1 MRAIVLSGGGAKGS
15 YEIGVWKALRKLNIN
30 YDIVTGTS
38 VGALNGAL
46 MVQKDF
52 LKALFLWYNLDYD
65 DIFEVKKDY
74 NKDDIYKLYKEG
86 ILSGGVDIS
95 HLENTINKYIN
106 VNKFFKSDINFGLI
120 TVKVPSMK
128 TIKMTKKELN
138 KNNLKDYLVAS
149 ASFFPAFKLKKIDNE
164 YYIDGG
170 FSDNMPIN
178 LAVEMGADEI
188 IAVDLDEIGIKRN
201 LKYNVDVTYI
211 TPKNKIDSFL
221 KFEKNSSR
229 RGIRLGYNDT
239 MKKYKKL
246 DGNMYT
252 FKKNNLIKNEKKYKK
267 VYIDNINL
275 ITKDNYVLQKKY
287 KEININKIIEQLG
300 YVYKI
305 DDSCIYNIKK
315 YNNMILKKF
324 AKTKIEKN
332 LNNLNKEK
340 IKLLFNEEKMI
351 KYLYTLLIK
360 KDYVKIKSLCMI
372 YKNEFEMAIY
382 IKTIKGE

>member
-149 ASFFPAFKLKKIDNE
+149 ASCFPAFKLKKIDNE

-351 KYLYTLLIK
+351 KYLYILLIK